1 MRVAIIVLNLDIGG
15 TQRVGVDLANSFYAS
30 KNDVHLITFGN
41 KEIQLS
47 PHKDIL
53 IHRFNMQVSLKKTLI
68 AIPFLIIAK
77 IINIFL
83 RKSFFIFNGLM
94 MSLLFKY
101 KLKKL
106 EKKYGRFD
114 LIIFRGN
121 SVYELVW
128 PLQDKRILQAIDN
141 MDVKESTSL
150 YERVHT
156 KLTLSDKNIVPISNE
171 IEERVKSLIENES
184 IKLHSLHT
192 IYGPLNEDNILK
204 LSLEYKPDIDSKYI
218 VSIGRLAAVKNF
230 ELLIET
236 YKFAYEN
243 LALRHKLV
251 IVGGGDKEDELKN
264 LVSSYNLNEVILFT
278 GSLNNPYPW
287 LKQAELFVTTSLSEG
302 LGMTVLE
309 ALACRVKV
317 VSTLSKGGVKE
328 IMHSEL
334 REYMIE
340 FSVQKLAKKIV
351 ETINETKEWDYEKFT
366 HNFSPEVIVGEYQ
379 KLYYDKINS

>member
-15 TQRVGVDLANSFYAS
+15 TQRVGVDLANAFYAS
-30 KNDVHLITFGN
+30 KHDVHLITFGK
-41 KEIQLS
+41 KEIKLL
-47 PHKDIL
+47 PHKNIL
-53 IHRFNMQVSLKKTLI
+53 IHHFNMQESLKKTLM

-77 IINIFL
+77 IINMFL

-101 KLKKL
+101 KFKKL

-128 PLQDKRILQAIDN
+128 PLKDKRILQSIEN
-141 MDVKESTSL
+141 MDLKESTTY
-150 YERVHT
+150 YEKIHA
-156 KLTLSDKNIVPISNE
+156 KLTLSDKNIVPVSNE
-171 IEERVKSLIENES
+171 IEKKVEEVLRKELINS
-184 IKLHSLHT
+184 YTLNR
-192 IYGPLNEDNILK
+192 IYNPLNKQNILK
-204 LSLEYKPDIDSKYI
+204 LSQAYKPKIKGNYI
-218 VSIGRLAAVKNF
+218 VSIGRLVQVKNF

-236 YKFAYEN
+236 YKYAYEN
-243 LALRHKLV
+243 LDLTHKLV
-251 IVGGGDKEDELKN
+251 IIGAGEREEALKALVQSYKLDKM
-264 LVSSYNLNEVILFT
+264 VLFT

-287 LKQAELFVTTSLSEG
+287 LKNAELFVTTSLSEG

-309 ALACRVKV
+309 ALACKVKV
-317 VSTLSKGGVKE
+317 VSTQSKGGVKE

-334 REYMIE
+334 GEYMIE
-340 FSVQKLAKKIV
+340 FSAQKLAQKIV

-366 HNFSPEVIVGEYQ
+366 YNFSPEVIVGEYQ

>member
-15 TQRVGVDLANSFYAS
+15 TQRVGVDLANAFYAS
-30 KNDVHLITFGN
+30 KNDVHLITFGK
-41 KEIQLS
+41 KEIKLL
-47 PHKDIL
+47 PHKNIL
-53 IHRFNMQVSLKKTLI
+53 IHRFNMQESLKKTLM

-77 IINIFL
+77 IINMFL

-101 KLKKL
+101 KFKKL

-128 PLQDKRILQAIDN
+128 PLKDKRILQAIDN

-150 YERVHT
+150 YEKVHA
-156 KLTLSDKNIVPISNE
+156 KLTLSDKNIVPISKE
-171 IEERVKSLIENES
+171 IEERVKDLIENES

-192 IYGPLNEDNILK
+192 IYGPLNEENILK
-204 LSLEYKPDIDSKYI
+204 LSLKYKPDIDSKYI
-218 VSIGRLAAVKNF
+218 VSIGRLAKVKNF

-251 IVGGGDKEDELKN
+251 IVGGGDREDALKE

-287 LKQAELFVTTSLSEG
+287 LKGAELFVTTSLSEG

-317 VSTLSKGGVKE
+317 VSTQSKGGVKE

-340 FSVQKLAKKIV
+340 FSAQKLAQKIV